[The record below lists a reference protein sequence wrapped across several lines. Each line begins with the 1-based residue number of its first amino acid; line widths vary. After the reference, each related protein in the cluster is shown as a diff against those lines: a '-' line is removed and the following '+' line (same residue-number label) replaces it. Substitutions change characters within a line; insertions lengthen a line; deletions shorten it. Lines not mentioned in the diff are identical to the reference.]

1 MFFLFSFGFMSTL
14 NRKISIRISAAINLF
29 LDCFTMLRVPAC
41 PAVATPAQLVPQRM
55 CQTLC
60 VRAKAQPHGTTWGP
74 RHAEKMPGCW
84 SAVRAD
90 SGTALLP
97 ILRLGDFTLAK
108 CSILLQVTACSE
120 STNAA
125 HRGSKQLWV
134 TFAKLLQP
142 TFETDEWNTSSIFS
156 NIRDIWKETRRTAYG
171 PVDQPII
178 SAQLFP
184 PQTGFALF
192 CSIKI
197 MDSFPVAINSD
208 TSQDKA
214 SFRPSI
220 KHSKQHNRNDCFNIG
235 QNWTCFQISQNL
247 LVSEECITLLFS
259 PGITQQWWG

>member
-97 ILRLGDFTLAK
+97 ILGLGDFTLAK

-156 NIRDIWKETRRTAYG
+156 NIGTFGKKQGGQHMVQW
-171 PVDQPII
+171 
-178 SAQLFP
+178 
-184 PQTGFALF
+184 
-192 CSIKI
+192 
-197 MDSFPVAINSD
+197 
-208 TSQDKA
+208 TSQSSQLSSSLPRLVLHYSAPSRSWIPSLWQSTLTPAKTRQA
-214 SFRPSI
+214 SGPAS
-220 KHSKQHNRNDCFNIG
+220 NTLNN
-235 QNWTCFQISQNL
+235 TTEMT
-247 LVSEECITLLFS
+247 VSTLAKTELAFK
-259 PGITQQWWG
+259 